1 MTIETIDS
9 SDDSELLDRSLTN
22 DELDDLV
29 TRDEVPVAVTFAT
42 QDFDVSGLVSRLQ
55 KESMLV
61 PQFGG
66 NDQRIST
73 AGFQRGFVWTKAQM
87 DRFIESL
94 LLGYPVPGIFLIR
107 QTDNRML
114 VLDGQQRLVT
124 LRRFYDGIHNGKE
137 FILANVG
144 DEFKG
149 LSYRT
154 LDQALQF
161 KLDDSFLQATIVTA
175 DGSAEINDAIYQI
188 FERLNS
194 GGTQLTPHE
203 IRVALYAGPLIEY
216 LEKLNQDNNWRLL
229 YGKKSARIRDQEL
242 IMRILALFMDSEE
255 YAKPLKRFLNMFASA
270 NRQVTEPVT
279 VAGDL
284 FRTACEMLARYA
296 DTQPLRRPGGNS
308 PNVAQSEAILVGL
321 MRAIQKNSIATD
333 LKDRLTALKL
343 DPDFVS
349 ATTRF
354 TADKDT
360 TSNRLDLATKAF
372 AS

>member
-1 MTIETIDS
+1 MTSEAIDS
-9 SDDSELLDRSLTN
+9 DADSELLDRSLTH

-29 TRDEVPVAVTFAT
+29 SKEETPVSVTFAT
-42 QDFDVSGLVSRLQ
+42 QDFDVAGLVGRLQ

-66 NDQRIST
+66 TDQRIST

-124 LRRFYDGIHNGKE
+124 LRRFYDGVHNGKE
-137 FILANVG
+137 FVLSNVG

-149 LSYRT
+149 LSYKT
-154 LDQALQF
+154 LDQTLQF
-161 KLDDSFLQATIVTA
+161 KLDDSFLQATIVAA
-175 DGSAEINDAIYQI
+175 DGSSEVDDAIYQI

-203 IRVALYAGPLIEY
+203 IRVALYAGPLIDY
-216 LEKLNQDNNWRLL
+216 LEDLNQDQNWRAL
-229 YGKKSARIRDQEL
+229 YGNKSARIRDQEL
-242 IMRILALFMDSEE
+242 IMRILALFIDADE
-255 YAKPLKRFLNMFASA
+255 YAKPLKRFLNTFAA
-270 NRQVTEPVT
+270 KNRQITEPV
-279 VAGDL
+279 VKAGEL
-284 FRTACEMLARYA
+284 FRAACQVLAVHA
-296 DTQPLRRPGGNS
+296 ETQPLRRPGGNS
-308 PNVAQSEAILVGL
+308 PNVAQSEAILVGM
-321 MRAIQKNSIATD
+321 MRAIDNGHVTTEVES
-333 LKDRLTALKL
+333 RLAALKA
-343 DPDFVS
+343 DHNFES

-360 TSNRLDLATKAF
+360 TSIRLELATKAF
-372 AS
+372 SG